1 MVNDYE
7 LWPLRALSCIS
18 YFAVTARQIVELFHL
33 VFVRALFANLSDKS
47 LLAVK
52 GGINLRFY
60 FQSVRFSEDLDLDVV
75 TMSKAAL
82 ENRVDRLLASPTVTS
97 PLKARGIVI
106 QDISKP
112 KQTNT
117 VQRWKLEVASP
128 SASIRDRTKI
138 EFSRRDTV
146 DSAALER
153 VDAQI
158 ANAYQIPVFLANH
171 YRCEEAVRQK
181 IHALAERAEPQPRD
195 VFDLHVLLARTDAPK
210 KLDEEAAAWIDRA
223 LANAADLTY
232 DQYVALVI
240 AYLDPEQAEIYA
252 SRDAWQSMQ
261 LDVIARLEAFK

>member
-1 MVNDYE
+1 M
-7 LWPLRALSCIS
+7 
-18 YFAVTARQIVELFHL
+18 TARQIVELFHL
-33 VFVRALFANLSDKS
+33 VFVRALFANLGDKS
-47 LLAVK
+47 LLAVR

-60 FQSVRFSEDLDLDVV
+60 FQSIRFSEDLDLDVV

-112 KQTNT
+112 KQTTT

-146 DSAALER
+146 ATAALER
-153 VDAQI
+153 VDTQI
-158 ANAYQIPVFLANH
+158 ANGYGIPVFLASH
-171 YRCEEAVRQK
+171 YPCDAAVRQK

-195 VFDLHVLLARTDAPK
+195 VFDLHVLLARADAPK
-210 KLDEEAAAWIDRA
+210 KLDEDAAEWLEAAV
-223 LANAADLTY
+223 ANAAGLTY

-252 SRDAWQSMQ
+252 SRAAWESMQ
-261 LDVIARLEAFK
+261 LDVIARLEALR

>member
-1 MVNDYE
+1 M
-7 LWPLRALSCIS
+7 
-18 YFAVTARQIVELFHL
+18 TARQIVELFHL

-47 LLAVK
+47 LLALK

-60 FQSVRFSEDLDLDVV
+60 FQSIRFSEDLDLDVV

-117 VQRWKLEVASP
+117 VQRWKLEVASA
-128 SASIRDRTKI
+128 STSIRDRTKI
-138 EFSRRDTV
+138 EFSRRDDV
-146 DSAALER
+146 DAAALDR

-171 YRCEEAVRQK
+171 YRCGTAVRQK

-210 KLDEEAAAWIDRA
+210 TLDAEAAAWLDA
-223 LANAADLTY
+223 AVANAAALTY
-232 DQYVALVI
+232 DQYVSLVV
-240 AYLDPEQAEIYA
+240 AYLDPDQAELYA
-252 SRDAWQSMQ
+252 SRDAWESMQ

>member
-1 MVNDYE
+1 M
-7 LWPLRALSCIS
+7 
-18 YFAVTARQIVELFHL
+18 TARQIVEMFHL

-82 ENRVDRLLASPTVTS
+82 ENRVDRLLASPTVIS

-112 KQTNT
+112 KQTDT

-128 SASIRDRTKI
+128 TASIRDRTKI
-138 EFSRRDTV
+138 EFSRRTTV
-146 DSAALER
+146 ASAALER
-153 VDAQI
+153 VEAEVS
-158 ANAYQIPVFLANH
+158 NAYQIPLFLANH
-171 YRCEEAVRQK
+171 YQCEEAVRQK
-181 IHALAERAEPQPRD
+181 IHALAARAEPQPRD
-195 VFDLHVLLARTDAPK
+195 VFDLHMLFARTHAPK
-210 KLDEEAAAWIDRA
+210 QHDLDAAAWHDA
-223 LANAADLTY
+223 AVANAMELTY
-232 DQYVALVI
+232 AQYVALVI

-252 SRDAWQSMQ
+252 SREAWESMQ
-261 LDVIARLEAFK
+261 LDVITRLEAYK